1 MHIKKLREDI
11 IVPTRGSDGAM
22 AYDIYMPDAGTLYAN
37 QVTKVD
43 LGFELAIPQGW
54 GAMIFPR
61 SGMGAK
67 FGVELNNTSGL
78 IDQDYRGEWMLFLK
92 LKQLEEMKW
101 KKDDR
106 LVQFVVVPV
115 LQTEIQ
121 VVKELPPTTRGRGGF
136 GSTGN

>member
-1 MHIKKLREDI
+1 MHIKKLRDDI

-22 AYDIYMPDAGTLYAN
+22 AYDIYMPDDGTLYAH
-37 QVTKVD
+37 QVTKVE
-43 LGFELAIPQGW
+43 LGFELAIPAGW

-101 KKDDR
+101 KKGDR
-106 LVQFVVVPV
+106 LVQFVVVPC
-115 LQTEIQ
+115 LQIDIT
-121 VVKELPPTTRGRGGF
+121 VVDELPPTTRGRGGF